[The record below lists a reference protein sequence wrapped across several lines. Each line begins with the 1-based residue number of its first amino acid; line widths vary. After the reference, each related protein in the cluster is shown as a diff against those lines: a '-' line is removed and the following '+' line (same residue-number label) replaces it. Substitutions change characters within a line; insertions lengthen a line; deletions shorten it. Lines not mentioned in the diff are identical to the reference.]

1 MSKKLP
7 IESLINFTICDDH
20 ICTQNDIFYFYR
32 YYPPNISIM
41 TEDEIL
47 DEIEQLTRLLNTLN
61 RTFSIF
67 ATDKN
72 EDFSEIKKFYESLN
86 PDYDYITTDI
96 LEAVENTEVKSTSV
110 QRAFYFVY
118 RTNDA
123 EDDLYNQIIGKGYH
137 IEKADKAELTVLM
150 RNYLTRE
157 FIAADIY
164 TIEQEI
170 DTNPKNRKIKEQ
182 VRNREILRRLTPH
195 RIDFLPRYA
204 VQGGILRKTLMIK
217 NFPSPI
223 APTCLFELATLRG
236 TSFHMRLAPMNRAEA
251 RQLTDN
257 QLKNRRVQLGSRNMT
272 EKIDAQRESEDII
285 NFYREV
291 AQSKAV
297 VYHIN
302 VFIELYGK
310 TEKELLELQDTVS
323 IILAGNAI
331 TYEALP
337 YEQRE
342 AFLSVYPCGK
352 DWFLADANNMP
363 STTIAALYPCSYS
376 SRLDQHGMLIGKTV
390 AGGNLFL
397 DMYQYDGNITSS
409 NYAIIGTTGQ
419 GKSYLQKKI
428 ITQLYIRG
436 NSPYEQLPHKIFV
449 LDPENEYVDLTRKMK
464 GTVIN
469 CASGQVKINPLHV
482 RGLRLSGD
490 VDDDDDLN
498 IPIGQEIFY
507 QHLSW
512 LQDFH
517 RVLLPGLSDDC
528 QKALNILIR
537 DTYAKFGITER
548 TDFERL
554 SSKDY
559 PTYSDVYQYILDNQE
574 QYEQIN
580 RQMFSQILLYLDDC
594 VKGTLGALFNG
605 YTNIANENFM
615 CFSVAE
621 LMQGSRERMQA
632 QLFNITT
639 YVWNEIAK
647 KQGRALLAIDE
658 LYMFLDDD
666 NPTMVKYIN
675 FFVKRARKYGAQ
687 IGIATQQIVDCLKPS
702 IAHYTTAL
710 FTNSAFQFLFYPG
723 KIDLSLVEEKLKLTK
738 GELRCISQSNKRHC
752 LLKAG
757 NDKYY
762 IEVGHLPY
770 EDYLFGTA
778 GGR

>member
-1 MSKKLP
+1 MAKKLP
-7 IESLINFTICDDH
+7 IENLVNFKICDDYVLS
-20 ICTQNDIFYFYR
+20 QGDIFYFYR

-41 TEDEIL
+41 TENEIL
-47 DEIEQLTRLLNTLN
+47 EEIDQLARLLNTLN
-61 RTFSIF
+61 RTVSIF

-72 EDFSEIKKFYESLN
+72 EDFSEIKRFHESL
-86 PDYDYITTDI
+86 PPEYDYITTDI
-96 LEAVENTEVKSTSV
+96 LDAIENSEVKSTSV

-118 RTNDA
+118 KTS
-123 EDDLYNQIIGKGYH
+123 ETDDDIYNQIIGKGYH
-137 IEKADKAELTVLM
+137 IEKARKEELAVLM

-157 FIAADIY
+157 FIPTDIY
-164 TIEQEI
+164 TIEQEVQ
-170 DTNPKNRKIKEQ
+170 TTQKNKKVKEA
-182 VRNREILRRLTPH
+182 VRDREILRRLTPH

-204 VQGGILRKTLMIK
+204 VQGDVLRKTIMIK
-217 NFPSPI
+217 NFPSPVTP
-223 APTCLFELATLRG
+223 ACLYELATLRG
-236 TSFHMRLAPMNRAEA
+236 TSFHMRLTPMNRGEA

-272 EKIDAQRESEDII
+272 EQIDAQRESEDII

-297 VYHIN
+297 VYHIS
-302 VFIELYGK
+302 VFVELYGK
-310 TEKELLELQDTVS
+310 SEKELLELQDTVN
-323 IILAGNAI
+323 IILAGSAI
-331 TYEALP
+331 TYESLSF
-337 YEQRE
+337 EQRE
-342 AFLSVYPCGK
+342 GFLSVYPCGK
-352 DWFLADANNMP
+352 DLFLADANNMP

-376 SRLDQHGMLIGKTV
+376 SRLDQHGMLIGRTV

-397 DMYQYDGNITSS
+397 DMYQYDSNITSS
-409 NYAIIGTTGQ
+409 NYAIVGTTGQ

-428 ITQLYIRG
+428 ISQLLIRG
-436 NSPYEQLPHKIFV
+436 HKIYIM
-449 LDPENEYVDLTRKMK
+449 DPENEYSELTRRLK

-469 CASGQVKINPLHV
+469 CASGSVRINPFHV
-482 RGLRLSGD
+482 RGLRLMED
-490 VDDDDDLN
+490 ADEDDDLN
-498 IPIGQEIFY
+498 IPVGQETFF

-517 RVLLPGLSDDC
+517 RVLLPGLSDAC
-528 QKALNILIR
+528 HKALNILVR
-537 DTYAKFGITER
+537 NTYADFGIDAATN
-548 TDFERL
+548 FERL
-554 SSKDY
+554 RSEDY
-559 PTYSDVYQYILDNQE
+559 PTYSDLYRHIEEKRDRYSEISDE
-574 QYEQIN
+574 
-580 RQMFSQILLYLDDC
+580 MFAQLRLYLDDC
-594 VKGTLGALFNG
+594 VKGSLGALFNG
-605 YTNIANENFM
+605 HTNIKNENFM

-647 KQGRALLAIDE
+647 RQGRSLLAIDE

-675 FFVKRARKYGAQ
+675 FFVKRSRKYGAQ

-710 FTNSAFQFLFYPG
+710 FTNSSFQFLFYPG
-723 KIDLSLVEEKLKLTK
+723 KIDLALVEEKLKLTK

-770 EDYLFGTA
+770 EDYLFGSA